1 MKRSILG
8 LIVAL
13 TVAGPVLAQSPTP
26 DANPSTNTTTQRT
39 EDHNDY
45 GWIGL
50 LGLAGLAGLLKKRDR
65 TEHIGRT
72 APGTASHN
80 AL

>member
-8 LIVAL
+8 LIVAV

-26 DANPSTNTTTQRT
+26 DASNPSTNATTERMD
-39 EDHNDY
+39 DHHDY
-45 GWIGL
+45 GWMGL

-65 TEHIGRT
+65 TEHTVGT
-72 APGTASHN
+72 APSTAR
-80 AL
+80 

>member
-8 LIVAL
+8 LIVAI

-26 DANPSTNTTTQRT
+26 EASSTNTTTQRT
-39 EDHNDY
+39 DDHHDY

-50 LGLAGLAGLLKKRDR
+50 VGLAGLAGLMKKRDR
-65 TEHIGRT
+65 TEHSVRT
-72 APGTASHN
+72 APSTAR
-80 AL
+80 

>member
-8 LIVAL
+8 LILAV

-26 DANPSTNTTTQRT
+26 EASNPNTQRMN
-39 EDHNDY
+39 DHHDY

-50 LGLAGLAGLLKKRDR
+50 VGLVGLAGLLKKRDR
-65 TEHIGRT
+65 TEHSVHT
-72 APGTASHN
+72 APSTAR
-80 AL
+80 

>member
-8 LIVAL
+8 LIVAV

-26 DANPSTNTTTQRT
+26 ETSNPSTNTTRQRT
-39 EDHNDY
+39 DDHHDY

-50 LGLAGLAGLLKKRDR
+50 VGLAGLAGLLKKRDS
-65 TEHIGRT
+65 TEHSVRT
-72 APGTASHN
+72 APSTFR
-80 AL
+80 